1 MSKTLEEIRA
11 EMAASESAPTEDS
24 VKAAEQTH
32 AAEAPLPVLNIQ
44 QLLEQLAKAT
54 NIPMERMLGALDAA
68 APDQP
73 ELLPEGAK
81 VYYTSFPNC
90 GVMIQRGPAQ
100 TERIEFKGNRLVTI
114 DPAVIEYLDA
124 IADKPGTTIYTK
136 SNDHVTA
143 EVMQVRAEMQ
153 ANAERAHK
161 RMVAAGERVA

>member
-11 EMAASESAPTEDS
+11 ELAVVNSPTEDS
-24 VKAAEQTH
+24 IKAPEQVP
-32 AAEAPLPVLNIQ
+32 AAEAMLPVLNVQ
-44 QLLEQLAKAT
+44 QLLEQLSKAT

-100 TERIEFKGNRLVTI
+100 TERIEFKGSRMVTT
-114 DPAVIEYLDA
+114 DLEVIAYLDA